1 MSATPA
7 DVGGGALFCPLLHDL
22 CCVVAMPLSSPASLA
37 LELRRRM
44 PLGLDAPTS
53 AEVLIDATALDTGH
67 RDRGIG
73 RYVHGLIQAMGALE
87 RSPEAALLR
96 LHPDASPLPRK
107 VDVKA
112 QGPSD
117 AAIDSP
123 FPTWTLRRPR
133 TTHLGR
139 FLLNELRLARELR
152 RCGAKLYHA
161 TEPWSAPV
169 GPGFKTVITCHD
181 LIPLQFPEHYMG
193 KGHRYWQVYHHYMGL
208 RDRWRALD
216 HIIAISEAT
225 ATELKQRFNVPDERI
240 TVVPNGIDHG
250 HFKPA
255 SPVAIDELKQRFN
268 LKSPFALY
276 LGGYDFRKNTE
287 LLIRALAQLSSS
299 TELTLVLAGGVDA
312 QMRAAHDALAKK
324 LGQAHRLR
332 WLGFVDDRDLPAL
345 YGAADFFVY
354 PSLAEGFGL
363 QALEAMA
370 CGCPVIASDR
380 SSLPEV
386 VGDAALLANPG
397 SAYGWGESMSALL
410 KDTPLRERLREAGLK
425 RAQDFSWERCAR
437 ETAAVYE
444 RLLASTF

>member
-1 MSATPA
+1 
-7 DVGGGALFCPLLHDL
+7 
-22 CCVVAMPLSSPASLA
+22 MPLSSPSFVAR
-37 LELRRRM
+37 ELRRRV

-53 AEVLIDATALDTGH
+53 SPVLIDATALDTGH

-73 RYVHGLIQAMGALE
+73 RYVHGLVAAMGALD
-87 RSPEAALLR
+87 RAPDAALLR
-96 LHPDASPLPRK
+96 LHADAMPRSL
-107 VDVKA
+107 A
-112 QGPSD
+112 TEREGLGPSD

-123 FPTWTLRRPR
+123 FATWTLRRPR

-139 FLLNELRLARELR
+139 FLANELRLARELR
-152 RCGAKLYHA
+152 RSGTTLYHA

-169 GPGFKTVITCHD
+169 GAGFKTVITCHD

-193 KGHRYWQVYHHYMGL
+193 KGHRYWQVYHRYMRL
-208 RDRWRALD
+208 RDRWRQLD

-225 ATELKQRFNVPDERI
+225 ASELKQRLKVSPERI
-240 TVVPNGIDHG
+240 TVVPNGIDHA

-255 SPVAIDELKQRFN
+255 TPGAIEDLKQRFN
-268 LKSPFALY
+268 LSGPLALY

-287 LLIRALAQLSSS
+287 LLIRALAELPSS

-312 QMRAAHDALAKK
+312 RARAAHDALAKK

-410 KDTPLRERLREAGLK
+410 KDHALRARLREAGLK
-425 RAQDFSWERCAR
+425 RAQSFSWERCAR
-437 ETAAVYE
+437 ETAALYE
-444 RLLASTF
+444 RVLSSQP

>member
-1 MSATPA
+1 
-7 DVGGGALFCPLLHDL
+7 
-22 CCVVAMPLSSPASLA
+22 MPFSPAHA
-37 LELRRRM
+37 IRQRV
-44 PLGLDAPTS
+44 PLGLDSPSS
-53 AEVLIDATALDTGH
+53 ADVLIDATALDTGH

-73 RYVHGLIQAMGALE
+73 RYVHGLVQAMGALE
-87 RSPEAALLR
+87 PLPEAALLR
-96 LHPDASPLPRK
+96 LHPEATPLPQ
-107 VDVKA
+107 KA
-112 QGPSD
+112 ESKARGPSD
-117 AAIDSP
+117 GELATP
-123 FPTWTLRRPR
+123 FATWKLRRPR

-139 FLLNELRLARELR
+139 FLINELRLARELR
-152 RCGAKLYHA
+152 QSGAKLYHA

-193 KGHRYWQVYHHYMGL
+193 KGHRYWQVYHHYMRL
-208 RDRWRALD
+208 RERWGALD

-225 ATELKQRFNVPDERI
+225 ATELKQRFNVADERI

-250 HFKPA
+250 HFKPSA
-255 SPVAIDELKQRFN
+255 PETIKALKQRFN
-268 LKSPFALY
+268 LENPFALY
-276 LGGYDFRKNTE
+276 VGGYDFRKNTE
-287 LLIRALAQLSSS
+287 LLIRALAQLPSS
-299 TELTLVLAGGVDA
+299 TELTLVLAGGGDA
-312 QMRAAHDALAKK
+312 QARKAHDALAEK

-345 YGAADFFVY
+345 YGAAEFFVY

-370 CGCPVIASDR
+370 CGCPVIASER

-410 KDTPLRERLREAGLK
+410 KDDALRERLRRAGLE
-425 RAQDFSWERCAR
+425 RAQSFSWERCAR

-444 RLLASTF
+444 RLLAST

>member
-1 MSATPA
+1 
-7 DVGGGALFCPLLHDL
+7 
-22 CCVVAMPLSSPASLA
+22 MPFSPAHA
-37 LELRRRM
+37 IRQRV
-44 PLGLDAPTS
+44 PLGLDSPSS
-53 AEVLIDATALDTGH
+53 ADVLIDATALDTGH

-73 RYVHGLIQAMGALE
+73 RYVHGLVQAMGALE
-87 RSPEAALLR
+87 PLPEAALLR
-96 LHPDASPLPRK
+96 LHPDASPRLLK
-107 VDVKA
+107 TSNNA

-117 AAIDSP
+117 GDLATP

-139 FLLNELRLARELR
+139 FLANELRLARELR
-152 RCGAKLYHA
+152 RSGARLYHA

-169 GPGFKTVITCHD
+169 GAGFKTVITCHD

-193 KGHRYWQVYHHYMGL
+193 KGHRYWQVYHRYMRL
-208 RDRWRALD
+208 RDRWRQLD

-225 ATELKQRFNVPDERI
+225 ASELKQRLKVSPERI
-240 TVVPNGIDHG
+240 TVVPNGIDHA

-255 SPVAIDELKQRFN
+255 TPDAIEDLKQRFN
-268 LKSPFALY
+268 LSGPLALY
-276 LGGYDFRKNTE
+276 LGGYDFRKNTA
-287 LLIRALAQLSSS
+287 LLIRALAELPSS
-299 TELTLVLAGGVDA
+299 TELTLVLAGGGNEET
-312 QMRAAHDALAKK
+312 RASHDALARK

-332 WLGFVDDRDLPAL
+332 WPGFVDDRDLPAL

-370 CGCPVIASDR
+370 CGCPVIASNR

-397 SAYGWGESMSALL
+397 SAYGWGVSMSALL
-410 KDTPLRERLREAGLK
+410 KDQALRARLREAGLQ
-425 RAQDFSWERCAR
+425 RAQSFSWERCAR
-437 ETAAVYE
+437 ETAALYE
-444 RLLASTF
+444 RLLSSQP